1 MSIHPI
7 RTSSA
12 VAEAYYGYLETT
24 FELADGRLR
33 QKFHDKLREGGRL
46 VNGPIVQSTAPF
58 RKGSNILQLLEEGVL
73 SPLFARYPSHVLERS
88 LYRHQERAIRKMVRE
103 KRNVVVATGTGSGKT
118 ECFMIPICN
127 HLMREYENGTL
138 GPGVRALLLYPMN
151 ALANDQV
158 KRLRELFEPFEFI
171 TFGRYTGETLATRE
185 EALETYR
192 NTFQRDPL
200 PNEMISRQEMWA
212 NPPNVLVT
220 NYAMLEYLL
229 LRPDDNAFF
238 DGPNADHWRFL
249 VLDEAH
255 TYSGVKGIETAMLI
269 RRVKDRVAAGMP
281 GRLQCVATSATLGRG
296 VDDAPEIMQFASR
309 LFGEEF
315 SESDLVMA
323 ERDTLGLE
331 GVWGCPDRRLYDV
344 WRSILRNHDSARA
357 VEEIAKIG
365 PVHGV
370 PAEVVAEAFRECR
383 SEVDAFLF
391 QVLRGDEHVIR
402 AQECLA
408 DNPSSLSDLAV
419 SLFGA
424 DVPKTEAEASV
435 AALVSLAV
443 RARSS
448 GEGRPLLPARY
459 HLMLRALSGAW
470 VSFVPE
476 PTVHLDRVTS
486 VPYGDGHAVAYEAG
500 VCQKCGTA
508 YILGMRDV
516 DESGTSWQLLPAS
529 RKDAGARYYAVL
541 DGGSASAEVVRDEDE
556 DPLPPSLEDS
566 TRHELCPVCGN
577 IRRLDSIGPGCTCG
591 VGKIVLAETK
601 STGGLVGFCVV
612 CGGQNTANGI
622 VRSMSSSA
630 EAAASVITTALY
642 QELHVDES
650 SVKVWSGSDRS
661 PLQGDDP
668 DDDWG
673 MDAAQTDP
681 TPGGPKK
688 ILVFSDSRQDA
699 AYFAPYMR
707 DSYSRILRRNI
718 VLDAARQAA
727 DSAPGMPIMLPD
739 LWRRVELT
747 LRSAG
752 SMDDMTEYEM
762 HLQAQTWV
770 LHEFTGMDRH
780 GLENLGLLGFMLQ
793 KPLGWRAPGAITREL
808 GLTESE
814 VWDLY
819 QALFDTL
826 RHGRAVSIPEGLN
839 PQDDV
844 FGPGGMVNSV
854 SSVSVP
860 PTVKPWMP
868 SARGFGNKRSDYII
882 KVARKAGT
890 SEDTA
895 LDLLSKIWSK
905 QLRSTN
911 PGGPWNSYFSPVRHP
926 HNLVSYQLVP
936 SKWSVSAYG
945 SSSVPEWYV
954 CDKCGR
960 LTLRNV
966 RGVCPQYRCS
976 GMLSPADIAERLES
990 NHYVRL
996 YASSDLPRRMRAEE
1010 HTAQLRPGA
1019 AAQSQ
1024 TDFQS
1029 GRINVLSCSTTFELG
1044 VDLGDLEVVLM
1055 KNMPP
1060 SPANYVQR
1068 AGRAGRRTDTAAMVV
1083 TYVLD
1088 RPHDS
1093 FHYRHPEM
1101 MINGHISP
1109 PHFDLNNEQI
1119 MLRHVYAVALA
1130 DFWRSHRDCIQAV
1143 GDFFS
1148 EREDGRS
1155 GIDLFRD
1162 YLHAKPVRTKT
1173 SLARIVPEKMKE
1185 TLQIESWGWVEKLL
1199 GRDELADSGPGSE
1212 SGHLTA
1218 AYEEF
1223 REDMEALKTRYDEL
1237 AEKRLRVDHLS
1248 NLMNTIRRRYLI
1260 NFLSSRNVLPRY
1272 GFPVDVVTLDT
1283 RLSDYADDSIE
1294 LQRELRLAVSDYAP
1308 DSQVVAHGKVWT
1320 SRYLQRMPQRGWPRY
1335 HYGLCPICGNHATKL
1350 DVGDGVKE
1358 TICDACGASVQCSGV
1373 FIEPEFGF
1381 LVDPGRPKDAGG
1393 QRPERTYSS
1402 RVFFSGLAS
1411 EEDERNFQMAGGA
1424 VKVGTSKKGRL
1435 AVINQAGGAK
1445 FLVCESCG
1453 YGLIANG
1460 MKGRISH
1467 HTAYGRECKGRFNLA
1482 ALGHEFLSDIAR
1494 IRFEPAVSRGE
1505 EFWYSMLYGIIEGA
1519 CTALDIERPEIDG
1532 CIQWGGPEGH
1542 DTSLILFDSVPGG
1555 VGHVQRL
1562 RSADA
1567 LGRTLS
1573 TALEKMVSC
1582 DCGGE
1587 TASGSCYSCLR
1598 NYSNQFCHDKLDRGL
1613 VIRFLTELKF
1623 GK

>member
-7 RTSSA
+7 RTSNA

-24 FELADGRLR
+24 FELADGRFRR
-33 QKFHDKLREGGRL
+33 QFHDKLREGGRL
-46 VNGPIVQSTAPF
+46 VDGPIVQSTAPF
-58 RKGSNILQLLEEGVL
+58 RRGSTLTQLLEEGVL
-73 SPLFARYPSHVLERS
+73 SPLFARYPSHVVERS
-88 LYRHQERAIRKMVRE
+88 LYRHQETAVRKMVCER
-103 KRNVVVATGTGSGKT
+103 RNIVVATGTGSGKT

-127 HLMREYENGTL
+127 HLMREYEAGTL

-158 KRLRELFEPFEFI
+158 KRLRELFEPYEFV
-171 TFGRYTGETLATRE
+171 TFGRYTGETLASRE

-200 PNEMISRQEMWA
+200 PNEMISRREMWA
-212 NPPNVLVT
+212 SPPNVLIT

-269 RRVKDRVAAGMP
+269 RRVKDRVAAGLP
-281 GRLQCVATSATLGRG
+281 GRLQCAATSATLGRG
-296 VDDAPEIMQFASR
+296 VADAPEIMQFASR

-315 SESDLVMA
+315 SESDLVIA
-323 ERDTLGLE
+323 ERDTLSSE
-331 GVWGCPDRRLYDV
+331 GAWGRPDRRLYDV
-344 WRSILRNHDSARA
+344 WRSILRNHDGARA
-357 VEEIAKIG
+357 VEEMAETG
-365 PVHGV
+365 PAYGV
-370 PAEVVAEAFRECR
+370 PARVAAGAFQECR
-383 SEVDAFLF
+383 SDVDAFLF
-391 QVLRGDEHVIR
+391 HVLCGDEHVIC
-402 AQECLA
+402 AQERLA
-408 DNPSSLSDLAV
+408 DNPLSLADLAV
-419 SLFGA
+419 GLFGDGEPRA
-424 DVPKTEAEASV
+424 EAEASV

-448 GEGRPLLPARY
+448 GDGRPLLPARY

-470 VSFVPE
+470 VSFVPQ

-500 VCQKCGTA
+500 VCQKCGAA
-508 YILGMRDV
+508 YILGIREA
-516 DESGTSWQLLPAS
+516 DESGAGWRLLPAS
-529 RKDAGARYYAVL
+529 RKNPGVRYYAVL
-541 DGGSASAEVVRDEDE
+541 DADAASAEAVRDEDE
-556 DPLPPSLEDS
+556 DPVPPELADS

-577 IRRLDSIGPGCTCG
+577 IRRLDSIGPGCACG
-591 VGKIVLAETK
+591 AGKIILAETK
-601 STGGLVGFCVV
+601 SAGDLVAFCAV
-612 CGGQNTANGI
+612 CGGQNTVNGI
-622 VRSMSSSA
+622 VRPISSSA

-642 QELHVDES
+642 QELHVDEPTVDVSHMPDGGS
-650 SVKVWSGSDRS
+650 S
-661 PLQGDDP
+661 QGDDA

-673 MDAAQTDP
+673 TDAAPTDP
-681 TPGGPKK
+681 APGSPKK

-699 AYFAPYMR
+699 AYFAPYMH
-707 DSYSRILRRNI
+707 DSYKRILRRNI
-718 VLDAARQAA
+718 VLAAAREAI
-727 DSAPGMPIMLPD
+727 DSARGMPIMLPD
-739 LWRRVELT
+739 LWNRAALA

-752 SMDDMTEYEM
+752 PIDDMTDYEM
-762 HLQAQTWV
+762 YLEVQKWV
-770 LHEFTGMDRH
+770 LHEFTGRDRH
-780 GLENLGLLGFMLQ
+780 GLESLGLLGFMLQ
-793 KPLGWRAPGAITREL
+793 PPPGWRAPGAVMREL
-808 GLTESE
+808 GLTEHE

-819 QALFDTL
+819 QALLDTL
-826 RHGRAVSIPEGLN
+826 RQGRAIGVPEGIS
-839 PQDDV
+839 PQDEL

-854 SSVSVP
+854 SGMSVP
-860 PTVKPWMP
+860 PTVKSWMP
-868 SARGFGNKRSDYII
+868 SARGFGNRRSDYII
-882 KVARKAGT
+882 KVARKTGA
-890 SEDTA
+890 SEETA
-895 LDLLSKIWSK
+895 LDLLSKIWSR
-905 QLRSTN
+905 QLMSTN
-911 PGGPWNSYFSPVRHP
+911 PDGPWNSYFTPVRHP
-926 HNLVSYQLVP
+926 QNLVSHRLTP
-936 SKWSVSAYG
+936 SKWSIVAYG
-945 SSSVPEWYV
+945 SSTAPQWYV

-966 RGVCPQYRCS
+966 RGVCPQYRCP
-976 GMLSPADIAERLES
+976 GALKPTDIAQRLEN

-996 YASSDLPRRMRAEE
+996 YASPDLPRRMRAEE

-1083 TYVLD
+1083 TYALD

-1093 FHYRHPEM
+1093 FHYRHPER

-1119 MLRHVYAVALA
+1119 VLRHVYAVALA

-1155 GIDLFRD
+1155 GIDLFRE
-1162 YLHAKPVRTKT
+1162 YVHGRPKRVET
-1173 SLARIVPEKMKE
+1173 SLARIVPEKMQE
-1185 TLQIESWGWVEKLL
+1185 TVGIESWGWVDKLL
-1199 GRDELADSGPGSE
+1199 GCDEIADSRSE
-1212 SGHLTA
+1212 PGHLAA
-1218 AYEEF
+1218 AYDEF
-1223 REDMEALKTRYDEL
+1223 RADMEALKARYGEL
-1237 AEKRLRVDHLS
+1237 AEKHRRVDHLS
-1248 NLMNTIRRRYLI
+1248 NLMNTISKRYLI
-1260 NFLSSRNVLPRY
+1260 NYLSSRNVLPRY
-1272 GFPVDVVTLDT
+1272 GFPVDVVTLDN

-1320 SRYLQRMPQRGWPRY
+1320 SRYLQKMPQRGWPRY
-1335 HYGLCPICGNHATKL
+1335 HYGLCPVCGNHATRL

-1358 TICDACGASVQCSGV
+1358 TTCDACGARVQCSGLFV
-1373 FIEPEFGF
+1373 VPEFGF
-1381 LVDPGRPKDAGG
+1381 LVDPGRPQAAGG
-1393 QRPERTYSS
+1393 QRPERTHSS

-1411 EEDERNFQMAGGA
+1411 EEDERTFQMAGGA

-1435 AVINQAGGAK
+1435 AVINQAGGSR
-1445 FLVCESCG
+1445 FLICESCG
-1453 YGLIANG
+1453 YGLIADG
-1460 MKGRISH
+1460 RKGRISH
-1467 HTAYGRECKGRFNLA
+1467 DTAYGRECRGRFTIA

-1505 EFWYSMLYGIIEGA
+1505 EFWYSMLYAIIEGA

-1532 CIQWGGPEGH
+1532 CIQWGGPAGH

-1562 RSADA
+1562 GSADA
-1567 LGRTLS
+1567 LSRTLG
-1573 TALEKMVSC
+1573 TALEKMASC
-1582 DCGGE
+1582 ECGDE
-1587 TASGSCYSCLR
+1587 SASGSCYSCLR

-1613 VIRFLTELKF
+1613 VIRFLTELGF

>member
-7 RTSSA
+7 RTSTA
-12 VAEAYYGYLETT
+12 LAEAYYGYLETT

-33 QKFHDKLREGGRL
+33 QQFHDKLREDGRL

-58 RKGSNILQLLEEGVL
+58 RKGSSLVQLLEEGVL
-73 SPLFARYPSHVLERS
+73 SPLFAQYPFHVLERS
-88 LYRHQERAIRKMVRE
+88 LYRHQETAIRKMVCE

-127 HLMREYENGTL
+127 HLMRERESGTL

-212 NPPNVLVT
+212 NPRTSWSPT
-220 NYAMLEYLL
+220 TQCWSTLL

-238 DGPNADHWRFL
+238 DGPNANHWRFL
-249 VLDEAH
+249 VLDEA

-281 GRLQCVATSATLGRG
+281 GQLQCVATSATLGRG
-296 VDDAPEIMQFASR
+296 ADDAPEIMQFASR

-315 SESDLVMA
+315 SESDLVIA
-323 ERDTLGLE
+323 ERDTLSLE
-331 GVWGCPDRRLYDV
+331 SAWGHPDRRLYDV
-344 WRSILRNHDSARA
+344 WRSILRDYGGARA
-357 VEEIAKIG
+357 VEEMAETG
-365 PVHGV
+365 PAHGV
-370 PAEVVAEAFRECR
+370 PAEVAAAAFAECG
-383 SEVDAFLF
+383 SDVDAFLF
-391 QVLRGDEHVIR
+391 HVLRGDERVIR
-402 AQECLA
+402 AQECMA
-408 DNPSSLSDLAV
+408 DNPLSLDELAV

-424 DVPKTEAEASV
+424 NVPRTEAGASV

-443 RARSS
+443 RAKSH
-448 GEGRPLLPARY
+448 GDGRPLLPARY

-470 VSFVPE
+470 VSFVPQ
-476 PTVHLDRVTS
+476 PTVHLDQVTS
-486 VPYGDGHAVAYEAG
+486 VPYGGDHAMAYEAG
-500 VCQKCGTA
+500 VCQKCGAA
-508 YILGMRDV
+508 YILGTRDV
-516 DESGTSWQLLPAS
+516 DESGAGWRLLPAS

-541 DGGSASAEVVRDEDE
+541 DGASVSAETVRDEDE
-556 DPLPPSLEDS
+556 DPVPTDLADP

-577 IRRLDSIGPGCTCG
+577 MRRLDSIGPGCTCG
-591 VGKIVLAETK
+591 VDKVLLAETK
-601 STGGLVGFCVV
+601 STGDLVGFCVV

-622 VRSMSSSA
+622 VRSISSNA

-642 QELHVDES
+642 QELHVGES
-650 SVKVWSGSDRS
+650 TVHVSQGAGGGLS
-661 PLQGDDP
+661 QGDDE
-668 DDDWG
+668 DDWG
-673 MDAAQTDP
+673 IDAAQTDP
-681 TPGGPKK
+681 MPGGPKK

-699 AYFAPYMR
+699 AYFAPYMH
-707 DSYSRILRRNI
+707 DSYGRILRRNI

-727 DSAPGMPIMLPD
+727 ESAPGMPIMLPD
-739 LWRRVELT
+739 LWRHVALA

-762 HLQAQTWV
+762 HLEAQKWV
-770 LHEFTGMDRH
+770 LHEFTGRDRH
-780 GLENLGLLGFMLQ
+780 GLESLGLLGFLLQ
-793 KPLGWRAPGAITREL
+793 KPPGWRAPGAITRGL

-819 QALFDTL
+819 QALLDTL
-826 RHGRAVSIPEGLN
+826 RHGRAVTVPEGIS

-854 SSVSVP
+854 SSASVP

-868 SARGFGNKRSDYII
+868 SARGFGNKRSDYIAKI
-882 KVARKAGT
+882 ARKT
-890 SEDTA
+890 SASEGTA

-905 QLRSTN
+905 QFASTN
-911 PGGPWNSYFSPVRHP
+911 PDGPWSSYLSPVRNP
-926 HNLVSYQLVP
+926 QNLVSYRLVP
-936 SKWSVSAYG
+936 SKWSVSACG
-945 SSSVPEWYV
+945 PSSAPEWYV

-976 GMLSPADIAERLES
+976 GTLSPVDIGEKLES
-990 NHYVRL
+990 NHYARL
-996 YASSDLPRRMRAEE
+996 YASGDLPRRMRAEE
-1010 HTAQLRPGA
+1010 HTAQLKPGA

-1083 TYVLD
+1083 TYALD

-1093 FHYRHPEM
+1093 FHYRHPER

-1119 MLRHVYAVALA
+1119 VLRHVYAVALA
-1130 DFWRSHRDCIQAV
+1130 DFWRGHTDCIQAV
-1143 GDFFS
+1143 GDFFL
-1148 EREDGRS
+1148 ERDDGHT

-1162 YLHAKPVRTKT
+1162 YLRTKPARTKT
-1173 SLARIVPEKMKE
+1173 SLARIVPEKMQE
-1185 TLQIESWGWVEKLL
+1185 MLGIESWGWVERLL
-1199 GRDELADSGPGSE
+1199 GRGELAGYVPGSE
-1212 SGHLTA
+1212 SGSEPGHLTA

-1223 REDMEALKTRYDEL
+1223 KADMEALRTRYDEL
-1237 AEKRLRVDHLS
+1237 AEKRSRVDYLS

-1294 LQRELRLAVSDYAP
+1294 LQRTEAGCV
-1308 DSQVVAHGKVWT
+1308 
-1320 SRYLQRMPQRGWPRY
+1320 
-1335 HYGLCPICGNHATKL
+1335 GLC
-1350 DVGDGVKE
+1350 
-1358 TICDACGASVQCSGV
+1358 
-1373 FIEPEFGF
+1373 
-1381 LVDPGRPKDAGG
+1381 
-1393 QRPERTYSS
+1393 
-1402 RVFFSGLAS
+1402 
-1411 EEDERNFQMAGGA
+1411 
-1424 VKVGTSKKGRL
+1424 
-1435 AVINQAGGAK
+1435 
-1445 FLVCESCG
+1445 
-1453 YGLIANG
+1453 
-1460 MKGRISH
+1460 
-1467 HTAYGRECKGRFNLA
+1467 
-1482 ALGHEFLSDIAR
+1482 AR
-1494 IRFEPAVSRGE
+1494 
-1505 EFWYSMLYGIIEGA
+1505 
-1519 CTALDIERPEIDG
+1519 
-1532 CIQWGGPEGH
+1532 
-1542 DTSLILFDSVPGG
+1542 
-1555 VGHVQRL
+1555 
-1562 RSADA
+1562 
-1567 LGRTLS
+1567 
-1573 TALEKMVSC
+1573 
-1582 DCGGE
+1582 
-1587 TASGSCYSCLR
+1587 
-1598 NYSNQFCHDKLDRGL
+1598 
-1613 VIRFLTELKF
+1613 
-1623 GK
+1623 

>member
-7 RTSSA
+7 RTSNA

-24 FELADGRLR
+24 FELADSRLR
-33 QKFHDKLREGGRL
+33 QQFHDKLREGGRL
-46 VNGPIVQSTAPF
+46 VNGPIVQSTTPF
-58 RKGSNILQLLEEGVL
+58 RKRSTLAQLLEEGVL

-88 LYRHQERAIRKMVRE
+88 LYRHQETAIRKMVCE
-103 KRNVVVATGTGSGKT
+103 KRNIVVATGTGSGKT
-118 ECFMIPICN
+118 ECFMTPICN
-127 HLMREYENGTL
+127 YLMREYEAGTP

-158 KRLRELFEPFEFI
+158 KRLRELFEPYEFI
-171 TFGRYTGETLATRE
+171 TFGRYTGETPAARA

-212 NPPNVLVT
+212 SPPNVLVT

-269 RRVKDRVAAGMP
+269 RRVKDRVAAGAP
-281 GRLQCVATSATLGRG
+281 GRLQCAATSATLGRG
-296 VDDAPEIMQFASR
+296 ADDAPEIMQFAAR

-315 SESDLVMA
+315 SEHDLVIA
-323 ERDTLGLE
+323 ERDTLSLE
-331 GVWGCPDRRLYDV
+331 SAWGCPDRRLYDT
-344 WRSILRNHDSARA
+344 WRSILRNHDGVRA
-357 VEEIAKIG
+357 VEEMAETG
-365 PVHGV
+365 PAYGV
-370 PAEVVAEAFRECR
+370 PAEAAARAFGECR
-383 SEVDAFLF
+383 SDVDAFLF
-391 QVLRGDEHVIR
+391 HVLCGDEHVIR

-408 DNPSSLSDLAV
+408 DNPLSLADLAIN
-419 SLFGA
+419 LFGA
-424 DVPKTEAEASV
+424 RQPKAEAEASM
-435 AALVSLAV
+435 AALVGLAV
-443 RARSS
+443 RARSP
-448 GEGRPLLPARY
+448 GDGRPLLPARY

-470 VSFVPE
+470 VSFVPQ
-476 PTVHLDRVTS
+476 PRVHLDRVTS

-500 VCQKCGTA
+500 VCQRCGAA
-508 YILGMRDV
+508 YILGAREA
-516 DESGTSWQLLPAS
+516 DESGAGWRLLPAS
-529 RKDAGARYYAVL
+529 RRSPGVRYYAVL
-541 DGGSASAEVVRDEDE
+541 DADAASAEAVRDEDE
-556 DPLPPSLEDS
+556 DPVPPELADS

-591 VGKIVLAETK
+591 VGKILLAETK
-601 STGGLVGFCVV
+601 STGDLVGFCAV
-612 CGGQNTANGI
+612 CGGQNTSNGI
-622 VRSMSSSA
+622 VRSISSSA

-650 SVKVWSGSDRS
+650 EVRVSQMSDS
-661 PLQGDDP
+661 DSTHGGDT

-673 MDAAQTDP
+673 MDTTPADP
-681 TPGGPKK
+681 APGGPKK

-699 AYFAPYMR
+699 AHFAPYMHE
-707 DSYSRILRRNI
+707 SYRRMLRRNI
-718 VLDAARQAA
+718 VLDAARQVV

-739 LWRRVELT
+739 LWH
-747 LRSAG
+747 RSALALRFSG
-752 SMDDMTEYEM
+752 SMDDMTEHET
-762 HLQAQTWV
+762 HLEAQKWV
-770 LHEFTGMDRH
+770 LHEFTGRDRH
-780 GLENLGLLGFMLQ
+780 GLESLGLLGFMLQ
-793 KPLGWRAPGAITREL
+793 KPLGWRAPGPIMREL

-819 QALFDTL
+819 QALLDTL
-826 RHGRAVSIPEGLN
+826 RQGRAVSVPEGIS

-854 SSVSVP
+854 SDVSGP

-868 SARGFGNKRSDYII
+868 SARGSGNKRSDYII
-882 KVARKAGT
+882 KVARKTGA
-890 SEDTA
+890 SEEAA
-895 LDLLSKIWSK
+895 LDLLSKTWSK

-911 PGGPWNSYFSPVRHP
+911 PDGPWNSYFSPVRHP
-926 HNLVSYQLVP
+926 QNLVSYRLTP
-936 SKWSVSAYG
+936 SKWGVVAYG
-945 SSSVPEWYV
+945 SSAAPQWYV

-960 LTLRNV
+960 LTLRNA

-976 GMLSPADIAERLES
+976 GTLSPAEIAERLES

-996 YASSDLPRRMRAEE
+996 YASRDLPRRMRAEE
-1010 HTAQLRPGA
+1010 HTAQLKPGA

-1083 TYVLD
+1083 TYAID

-1093 FHYRHPEM
+1093 FHYRHPER

-1119 MLRHVYAVALA
+1119 VLRHVYAVALA
-1130 DFWRSHRDCIQAV
+1130 DFWRSNRDCIQAV

-1148 EREDGRS
+1148 ERDGGHS

-1162 YLHAKPVRTKT
+1162 YLHGRPRRVET
-1173 SLARIVPEKMKE
+1173 SLARIVPEKMQE
-1185 TLQIESWGWVEKLL
+1185 TLGTDSWDWVDKLL
-1199 GRDELADSGPGSE
+1199 GRDGVADFGSGSE
-1212 SGHLTA
+1212 PGHLAA

-1223 REDMEALKTRYDEL
+1223 RADMEALKARYDEL
-1237 AEKRLRVDHLS
+1237 AEKHRRVDNLS
-1248 NLMNTIRRRYLI
+1248 NLMNTISGRYLI
-1260 NFLSSRNVLPRY
+1260 NYLSSRNVLPRY

-1294 LQRELRLAVSDYAP
+1294 LQRELRLAISDYAP

-1320 SRYLQRMPQRGWPRY
+1320 SRYLQRMPERGWPRY
-1335 HYGLCPICGNHATKL
+1335 HYGSCAVCGNHTTKL
-1350 DVGDGVKE
+1350 DIGDGVKE
-1358 TICDACGASVQCSGV
+1358 IACDACGARVQCSGLFV
-1373 FIEPEFGF
+1373 VPEFGF
-1381 LVDPGRPKDAGG
+1381 LVDPGRPQAAGG

-1411 EEDERNFQMAGGA
+1411 EEDEHTFQMTGGA

-1435 AVINQAGGAK
+1435 AVINQAGGAR
-1445 FLVCESCG
+1445 FLICESCG
-1453 YGLIANG
+1453 YGLIAG
-1460 MKGRISH
+1460 GRKGRISH
-1467 HTAYGRECKGRFNLA
+1467 NTPHGWECRGRFTLA

-1494 IRFEPAVSRGE
+1494 IRVEPTVASDE
-1505 EFWYSMLYGIIEGA
+1505 KFWYSMLYAIIEGA

-1532 CIQWGGPEGH
+1532 CIQWGGPAGH

-1562 RSADA
+1562 GSADA
-1567 LGRTLS
+1567 LHRTLS
-1573 TALEKMVSC
+1573 IALDKMTSC
-1582 DCGGE
+1582 ECGDE
-1587 TASGSCYSCLR
+1587 SASGSCYSCLR

-1613 VIRFLTELKF
+1613 VMRFLTELGF
-1623 GK
+1623 GR